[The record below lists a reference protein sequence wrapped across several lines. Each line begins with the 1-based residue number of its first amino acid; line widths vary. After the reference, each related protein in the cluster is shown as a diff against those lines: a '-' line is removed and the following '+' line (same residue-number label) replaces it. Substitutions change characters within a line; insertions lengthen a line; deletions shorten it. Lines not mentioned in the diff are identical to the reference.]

1 MLRQHRTVLKG
12 TVLVAIT
19 LLITQCAPSLSTNTL
34 EDLTYD
40 INKSLICPVCPGETI
55 DQSQV
60 ELAKQMRQIV
70 IDKVNAGWDKD
81 QILQFFVDR
90 YGKDVLAEPPKKG
103 FSLILWIVPPALI
116 ILSGIGLVLI
126 LKHITKSS
134 AIPTKSKMKNI
145 SKENL

>member
-1 MLRQHRTVLKG
+1 MLTHKGAVLNG
-12 TVLVAIT
+12 VVLTAII
-19 LLITQCAPSLSTNTL
+19 LLITQCAPSLPTNTP
-34 EDLTYD
+34 EDLAYN

-60 ELAKQMRQIV
+60 QLAKQMRQIV

-126 LKHITKSS
+126 LQHITKSD
-134 AIPTKSKMKNI
+134 AIPTKPNMKNI